1 MYYNQNNSVI
11 IFTTINYLYDNYSNK
26 KIIKKQQKESKNK
39 IKNITR
45 WRYMLRMTEDN
56 FFSLMWSFASLSA
69 LKIPIQRKRKHL
81 PNTK

>member
-26 KIIKKQQKESKNK
+26 KIVKKQQKESKNK

-45 WRYMLRMTEDN
+45 WRYMLRMIEDN

-69 LKIPIQRKRKHL
+69 LKIPILRKRKHL